1 MTEARAAGEETG
13 GMALARRPDGSLPG
27 VGLDGKLELERIG
40 GLPVKLNVRVPLPNF
55 RVSDL
60 LSLVPGKVVASAWQ
74 SSEDIPLSCGDVHL
88 VWTEFE
94 VVDNTLAVRVTRLV

>member
-1 MTEARAAGEETG
+1 MAEAGSAGEETG
-13 GMALARRPDGSLPG
+13 AVALARRPDGSPSEI
-27 VGLDGKLELERIG
+27 GLDGKLELERIA
-40 GLPVKLNVRVPLPNF
+40 GLPVKVNVRVPLPHF

-60 LSLVPGKVVASAWQ
+60 LSLAPGKVVASTWQ

-94 VVDNTLAVRVTRLV
+94 VVDSTLAVRVTRLV